1 MSNPKVSII
10 VPVYNVE
17 KYIEKC
23 INSLKNQTLSDIEI
37 ILVDDSSTDS
47 SLKLCQK
54 AAEEDARIK
63 VIHKINEGAGMARN
77 AGLEVAKGEYIGFI
91 DSDDFVEEN
100 MYETLCAKADEYGSD
115 LILSGILFVDGN
127 MFSETGEKES
137 KIYFDADTHFE
148 TEESLKEL
156 RMGIVGAR
164 PQDLDDSK
172 YGMGVV
178 KNLFK
183 NEIIK
188 KNNLA
193 FESERKMISE
203 DALFMIDYISCIKK
217 ATGVPDAFYNY
228 KRNSNSISKSYK
240 SDRLEKSLI
249 FVNQVEKRF
258 NRDIE
263 PDTYNIYIYRF
274 WQAMCRV
281 LCSQEIMYAL
291 DNKVKFKDLKKRLK
305 TICTQS
311 LTVNALK
318 KYPINTLPLKQRIF
332 AYAIKYKAYFLM
344 KLLVNL
350 RSR

>member
-148 TEESLKEL
+148 TPESLKEL

-164 PQDLDDSK
+164 PEDLDDSK

-217 ATGVPDAFYNY
+217 ATGLPEAFYNY

-311 LTVNALK
+311 LTVSH
-318 KYPINTLPLKQRIF
+318 KYPSP
-332 AYAIKYKAYFLM
+332 
-344 KLLVNL
+344 
-350 RSR
+350 

>member
-1 MSNPKVSII
+1 MSTPKVSII

-137 KIYFDADTHFE
+137 KIYFDTDTHFE
-148 TEESLKEL
+148 TPESLKEL

-164 PQDLDDSK
+164 PQEPDDSK

-217 ATGVPDAFYNY
+217 ATGLPEAFYNY

>member
-1 MSNPKVSII
+1 
-10 VPVYNVE
+10 
-17 KYIEKC
+17 
-23 INSLKNQTLSDIEI
+23 
-37 ILVDDSSTDS
+37 
-47 SLKLCQK
+47 
-54 AAEEDARIK
+54 
-63 VIHKINEGAGMARN
+63 
-77 AGLEVAKGEYIGFI
+77 
-91 DSDDFVEEN
+91 

-148 TEESLKEL
+148 TPESLKEL

-164 PQDLDDSK
+164 PEDLDDSK

-217 ATGVPDAFYNY
+217 ATGLPEAFYNY

>member
-148 TEESLKEL
+148 TPESLKEL

-164 PQDLDDSK
+164 PEDLDDSK

-217 ATGVPDAFYNY
+217 ATGLPEAFYNY

>member
-148 TEESLKEL
+148 TPESLKEL

-188 KNNLA
+188 NNNLA

-217 ATGVPDAFYNY
+217 ATGLPEAFYNY

-263 PDTYNIYIYRF
+263 PDAYNIYIYRF

-318 KYPINTLPLKQRIF
+318 NYPINTLPLKQRIF